1 MVTVTICSDF
11 GAPKKS
17 LSLFVLFPHLFTM
30 KLWDRMPFSYSYA
43 IMRNHFLIRLWHAM
57 KNGLYMTCNNQLNGW
72 TEKKLQ
78 SPSQSQICTKKR
90 SWPLFGGLL
99 PIWFTSVFWIQVKPL
114 HLITMLCK
122 SLWCTENFST
132 CSCQQKGPNSSSW
145 LFLTAHCTTNSS
157 KVEWIGL
164 QSFASSAILTWP
176 LTKQLP
182 LLQASWQLFSGKT
195 FPQPAGCRKCFP
207 RESNSKAWVYAAGI
221 SKLISHWQKCV
232 DFSGF
237 YFD

>member
-17 LSLFVLFPHLFTM
+17 LSLYCFPIYLPWSYGAGCLLLFL
-30 KLWDRMPFSYSYA
+30 
-43 IMRNHFLIRLWHAM
+43 
-57 KNGLYMTCNNQLNGW
+57 CNNKKPFLDQTVMCN
-72 TEKKLQ
+72 EKWIVYDNLQ
-78 SPSQSQICTKKR
+78 QPAQWLDWEEAPKPFPKPNLHQKR

-114 HLITMLCK
+114 QLITMLCK

-182 LLQASWQLFSGKT
+182 LLQASWQLF
-195 FPQPAGCRKCFP
+195 
-207 RESNSKAWVYAAGI
+207 
-221 SKLISHWQKCV
+221 
-232 DFSGF
+232 
-237 YFD
+237 